1 MQNVTPCVDI
11 LSFPRCLTRLNSFTK
26 EMLME
31 KEKID
36 RINFLAKKKKEEGL
50 AEDELK
56 EQRQLYEEYLEGYR
70 RNLRSTLGNTVIER
84 PDGTRESLTKKN

>member
-1 MQNVTPCVDI
+1 
-11 LSFPRCLTRLNSFTK
+11 
-26 EMLME
+26 ME
-31 KEKID
+31 QKKIE

-50 AEDELK
+50 SEEELDEQK
-56 EQRQLYEEYLEGYR
+56 ELYEEYLEGYR

>member
-1 MQNVTPCVDI
+1 VAPCVDI
-11 LSFPRCLTRLNSFTK
+11 SRFLG
-26 EMLME
+26 EIME
-31 KEKID
+31 QKKIE

-50 AEDELK
+50 SEEELDEQK
-56 EQRQLYEEYLEGYR
+56 ELYEEYLEGYR

>member
-1 MQNVTPCVDI
+1 
-11 LSFPRCLTRLNSFTK
+11 
-26 EMLME
+26 ME

-50 AEDELK
+50 TEDELK
-56 EQRQLYEEYLEGYR
+56 EQKALYEEYLEGYR

-84 PDGTRESLTKKN
+84 PDGTRESLTKKSQ

>member
-1 MQNVTPCVDI
+1 
-11 LSFPRCLTRLNSFTK
+11 
-26 EMLME
+26 ME

-50 AEDELK
+50 TEDELK

-84 PDGTRESLTKKN
+84 PDGTRKRLDKKK